1 MLNSTVPKSASARS
15 SRPASPGASPLDTF
29 VSGADPPLKRRL
41 ASYED
46 FQMPKKDPRWT
57 QLGPIPLQ
65 VVSWAA
71 RLVAIASL
79 ILVILI
85 LLPYPLQYVEDAEQY
100 EYVQRAVEIGASARE
115 TLGGKVREWV
125 PTTIA
130 GEDRTLWIL
139 IAGLI
144 LLEILAAR
152 VGGTIGARADYL
164 RLRRTVE
171 SWERDMGLEKGAA
184 VTSTLNA
191 KLDTLK
197 EGSKGDREEL
207 LKIFAETKRKL
218 SGMGRELAF
227 LSIDI
232 VDSTKMKIGE
242 DQETIEYDFKQY
254 KTFVDEILKANG
266 VIKVAW
272 TPDGIMACFS
282 NIDTAVKTGKD
293 VIRGLKDFN
302 GEVKLMK
309 SDFRV
314 RCGVNSGYVYMDEDV
329 PLEEVSD
336 RVIDIAGH
344 MQKHAEPMTVSVAK
358 TVVEPLTDRA
368 GFHETPKIVDGYQV
382 YAWRGEEGEV

>member
-1 MLNSTVPKSASARS
+1 MPEKS
-15 SRPASPGASPLDTF
+15 
-29 VSGADPPLKRRL
+29 
-41 ASYED
+41 
-46 FQMPKKDPRWT
+46 PRWT
-57 QLGPIPLQ
+57 TMSPIPFLLA
-65 VVSWAA
+65 SWVAKLAA
-71 RLVAIASL
+71 IVAL
-79 ILVILI
+79 IVII
-85 LLPYPLQYVEDAEQY
+85 LMILPYPLQYVEDAERY
-100 EYVQRAVEIGASARE
+100 EYVQKAVDLGSTARE
-115 TLGGKVREWV
+115 RLGAKVREYV
-125 PTTIA
+125 PTRIA
-130 GEDRTLWIL
+130 GEDRTLWFL
-139 IAGLI
+139 VGGF
-144 LLEILAAR
+144 LLVEIMAAR
-152 VGGTIGARADYL
+152 VGGAFGARADYL
-164 RLRRTVE
+164 KLKKKVE
-171 SWERDMGLEKGAA
+171 SWEKDMGLSKDSA

-191 KLDTLK
+191 KLTALK
-197 EGSKGDREEL
+197 DGTKEDREEL

-254 KTFVDEILKANG
+254 KTFVDDILKANG

-293 VIRGLKDFN
+293 VIRGLRHFN
-302 GEVKLMK
+302 SERKLMK

-314 RCGVNSGYVYMDEDV
+314 RCGVNSGYVYMDDDV

-358 TVVEPLTDRA
+358 TVVEPMTDRQ
-368 GFHETPKIVDGYQV
+368 GFQETPKIVDGYQV
-382 YAWRGEEGEV
+382 YAWSGDQEEGS

>member
-1 MLNSTVPKSASARS
+1 MPELNA
-15 SRPASPGASPLDTF
+15 
-29 VSGADPPLKRRL
+29 
-41 ASYED
+41 
-46 FQMPKKDPRWT
+46 RWT
-57 QLGPIPLQ
+57 KIGPVPFLLFA
-65 VVSWAA
+65 WFA
-71 RLVAIASL
+71 RLVAVAALAL
-79 ILVILI
+79 ILLMI
-85 LLPYPLQYVEDAEQY
+85 LPYPLQYVENAYQY
-100 EYVQRAVEIGASARE
+100 EYIQKAVDFGTDARTKLSA
-115 TLGGKVREWV
+115 KIQQYV
-125 PTTIA
+125 PTRVA
-130 GEDRTLWIL
+130 GEDRSLWFL
-139 IAGLI
+139 IGGF
-144 LLEILAAR
+144 LLVEIMAAR
-152 VGGTIGARADYL
+152 VGGIFGARADYL
-164 RLRRTVE
+164 RLKSKVE
-171 SWERDMGLEKGAA
+171 SWEKEMGLSKDSA
-184 VTSTLNA
+184 VTSALNA
-191 KLDTLK
+191 KLSALK
-197 EGSKGDREEL
+197 DGTKEDREEL

-293 VIRGLKDFN
+293 VIRGLRHFN
-302 GEVKLMK
+302 DDLKLMK

-314 RCGVNSGYVYMDEDV
+314 RCGVNSGYVYMDDDV

-368 GFHETPKIVDGYQV
+368 GFQETPKIVDGYQV
-382 YAWRGEEGEV
+382 YAWSGEGNGGGDV

>member
-1 MLNSTVPKSASARS
+1 MPELNA
-15 SRPASPGASPLDTF
+15 
-29 VSGADPPLKRRL
+29 
-41 ASYED
+41 
-46 FQMPKKDPRWT
+46 RWT
-57 QLGPIPLQ
+57 QLSPIPFLLAA
-65 VVSWAA
+65 WFA
-71 RLVAIASL
+71 RLVAIAALVL
-79 ILVILI
+79 IILM
-85 LLPYPLQYVEDAEQY
+85 LLPYPLRYVENADQY
-100 EYVQRAVEIGASARE
+100 EYLQKAVDFGARAEEKLGARVQQ
-115 TLGGKVREWV
+115 WV
-125 PTTIA
+125 PTRIA
-130 GEDRTLWIL
+130 GEDRTMWIL
-139 IAGLI
+139 VGGFLFVEIA
-144 LLEILAAR
+144 AAR
-152 VGGTIGARADYL
+152 VGGMFGARADYL
-164 RLRRTVE
+164 RLKRKVE
-171 SWERDMGLEKGAA
+171 SWEKEMGLSKDSA
-184 VTSTLNA
+184 VTSSLNA
-191 KLDTLK
+191 KLNALK

-293 VIRGLKDFN
+293 VIRGLKHFN
-302 GEVKLMK
+302 DDVKLMK

-314 RCGVNSGYVYMDEDV
+314 RCGVNSGFVYMDDEV

-344 MQKHAEPMTVSVAK
+344 MQKHAEPMTVSIAK
-358 TVVEPLTDRA
+358 IVVEPLTDRA
-368 GFHETPKIVDGYQV
+368 GFLETPKIVDGYQV
-382 YAWRGEEGEV
+382 YAWSGEPEDSGGN

>member
-1 MLNSTVPKSASARS
+1 
-15 SRPASPGASPLDTF
+15 
-29 VSGADPPLKRRL
+29 
-41 ASYED
+41 
-46 FQMPKKDPRWT
+46 MPEHEARWT
-57 QLGPIPLQ
+57 NMSPIPFLMA
-65 VVSWAA
+65 SWFA
-71 RLVAIASL
+71 RLVAIGALVL
-79 ILVILI
+79 IILMI
-85 LLPYPLQYVEDAEQY
+85 LPYPLQYVENADQY
-100 EYVQRAVEIGASARE
+100 EYLQKAVDLGARARARLGAKVQQ
-115 TLGGKVREWV
+115 WV
-125 PTTIA
+125 PTPSGGA
-130 GEDRTLWIL
+130 DRTLWCRGGGFVPVSC
-139 IAGLI
+139 AAAWGGGLC
-144 LLEILAAR
+144 
-152 VGGTIGARADYL
+152 GARADYL
-164 RLRRTVE
+164 KLKRKVE
-171 SWERDMGLEKGAA
+171 TWQQEMGLAKDSA
-184 VTSTLNA
+184 VTSSLNA
-191 KLDTLK
+191 KLEALK

-207 LKIFAETKRKL
+207 LRIFAETKRKL

-293 VIRGLKDFN
+293 VIRGLKQFN
-302 GEVKLMK
+302 RDVKLMK

-314 RCGVNSGYVYMDEDV
+314 RCGVNSGYVYMDDDV

-358 TVVEPLTDRA
+358 TVVEPLTDRE
-368 GFHETPKIVDGYQV
+368 GFQETPKIVDGYQV
-382 YAWRGEEGEV
+382 YAWSGEGHGADGGS

>member
-1 MLNSTVPKSASARS
+1 MPEKS
-15 SRPASPGASPLDTF
+15 
-29 VSGADPPLKRRL
+29 
-41 ASYED
+41 
-46 FQMPKKDPRWT
+46 PRWT
-57 QLGPIPLQ
+57 TMSPIPFLLA
-65 VVSWAA
+65 SWVAKLAA
-71 RLVAIASL
+71 IVAL
-79 ILVILI
+79 IVII
-85 LLPYPLQYVEDAEQY
+85 LMILPYPLQYVEDAEKY
-100 EYVQRAVEIGASARE
+100 EYVQKAVDLGSTARE
-115 TLGGKVREWV
+115 RLGAKIQEYV
-125 PTTIA
+125 PTRIA
-130 GEDRTLWIL
+130 GEDRTLWFL
-139 IAGLI
+139 VGGF
-144 LLEILAAR
+144 LLVEIMAAR
-152 VGGTIGARADYL
+152 VGGAFGARADYL
-164 RLRRTVE
+164 KLKKKVE
-171 SWERDMGLEKGAA
+171 SWEKDMGLSKDSA

-191 KLDTLK
+191 KLTALK
-197 EGSKGDREEL
+197 DGTKEDREEL

-254 KTFVDEILKANG
+254 KTFVDDILKANG

-293 VIRGLKDFN
+293 VIRGLRHFN
-302 GEVKLMK
+302 SERKLMK

-314 RCGVNSGYVYMDEDV
+314 RCGVNSGYVYMDDDV

-358 TVVEPLTDRA
+358 TVVEPMTDRQ
-368 GFHETPKIVDGYQV
+368 GFQETPKIVDGYQV
-382 YAWRGEEGEV
+382 YAWSGDQDEGS

>member
-1 MLNSTVPKSASARS
+1 MPEKS
-15 SRPASPGASPLDTF
+15 
-29 VSGADPPLKRRL
+29 
-41 ASYED
+41 
-46 FQMPKKDPRWT
+46 PRWT
-57 QLGPIPLQ
+57 TMSPIPFLLA
-65 VVSWAA
+65 SWVAKLAA
-71 RLVAIASL
+71 IVAL
-79 ILVILI
+79 IVII
-85 LLPYPLQYVEDAEQY
+85 LMILPYPLQYVEDAEKY
-100 EYVQRAVEIGASARE
+100 EYVQKAVDLGSTARE
-115 TLGGKVREWV
+115 RLGAKVREYV
-125 PTTIA
+125 PTRIA
-130 GEDRTLWIL
+130 GEDRTLWFL
-139 IAGLI
+139 VGGF
-144 LLEILAAR
+144 LLVEIMAAR
-152 VGGTIGARADYL
+152 VGGAFGARADYL
-164 RLRRTVE
+164 KLKKKVE
-171 SWERDMGLEKGAA
+171 SWEKDMGLSKDSA

-191 KLDTLK
+191 KLTALK
-197 EGSKGDREEL
+197 DGTKEDREEL

-254 KTFVDEILKANG
+254 KTFVDDILKANG

-293 VIRGLKDFN
+293 VIRGLRHFN
-302 GEVKLMK
+302 SERKLMK

-314 RCGVNSGYVYMDEDV
+314 RCGVNSGYVYMDDDV

-358 TVVEPLTDRA
+358 TVVEPMTDRQ
-368 GFHETPKIVDGYQV
+368 GFQETPKIVDGYQV
-382 YAWRGEEGEV
+382 YAWSGDQDEGS

>member
-1 MLNSTVPKSASARS
+1 MPELNA
-15 SRPASPGASPLDTF
+15 
-29 VSGADPPLKRRL
+29 
-41 ASYED
+41 
-46 FQMPKKDPRWT
+46 RWT
-57 QLGPIPLQ
+57 RLSPIPFLLAA
-65 VVSWAA
+65 WFA
-71 RLVAIASL
+71 RLVAIAALVL
-79 ILVILI
+79 IILM
-85 LLPYPLQYVEDAEQY
+85 LLPYPLRYVENADQY
-100 EYVQRAVEIGASARE
+100 EYLQKAVDFGARAEEKLGARVQQ
-115 TLGGKVREWV
+115 WV
-125 PTTIA
+125 PTRIA
-130 GEDRTLWIL
+130 GEDRTMWIL
-139 IAGLI
+139 VGGFLFVEIA
-144 LLEILAAR
+144 AAR
-152 VGGTIGARADYL
+152 VGGMFGARADYL
-164 RLRRTVE
+164 RLKRKVE
-171 SWERDMGLEKGAA
+171 SWEKEMGLSKDSA
-184 VTSTLNA
+184 VTSSLNA
-191 KLDTLK
+191 KLNALK

-293 VIRGLKDFN
+293 VIRGLKHFN
-302 GEVKLMK
+302 DDVKLMK

-314 RCGVNSGYVYMDEDV
+314 RCGVNSGFVYMDDEV

-344 MQKHAEPMTVSVAK
+344 MQKHAEPMTVSIAK
-358 TVVEPLTDRA
+358 IVVEPLTDRA
-368 GFHETPKIVDGYQV
+368 GFLETPKIVDGYQV
-382 YAWRGEEGEV
+382 YAWSGEPEDSGGN